1 MLIKYLNDLDAAVA
15 DVMAHPGQAEYR
27 RCLDCVEQL
36 EAYLQSQ
43 LEPVQQK
50 GRAIMDQLLPLGL
63 DDLMR
68 HTRPDKPS
76 LPAH

>member
-15 DVMAHPGQAEYR
+15 AVMANPGQAEYR
-27 RCLDCVEQL
+27 RCLQCVEQL
-36 EAYLQSQ
+36 EGYLQSQ

-50 GRAIMDQLLPLGL
+50 GRAIMDQLLPVELG
-63 DDLMR
+63 DLVR
-68 HTRPDKPS
+68 SD

>member
-1 MLIKYLNDLDAAVA
+1 MLIKYLNDLDSAVA
-15 DVMAHPGQAEYR
+15 AAMANPGQVEYR

-50 GRAIMDQLLPLGL
+50 GRAIMDQLLPVAL
-63 DDLMR
+63 DDLIR
-68 HTRPDKPS
+68 HNGAKSAGVT
-76 LPAH
+76 AH